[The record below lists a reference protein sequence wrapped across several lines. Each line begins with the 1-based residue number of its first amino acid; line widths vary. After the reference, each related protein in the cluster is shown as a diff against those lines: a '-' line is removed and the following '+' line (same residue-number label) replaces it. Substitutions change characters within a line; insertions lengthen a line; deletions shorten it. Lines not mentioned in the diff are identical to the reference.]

1 MTPKPAKS
9 AKSAKAVPAP
19 ATAAKPAAPATP
31 PPAAAPAPAAEA
43 ASDAP
48 LRRTVKVTN
57 RYGIH
62 ARPAAL
68 LVKAAS
74 KYGATILLEKDGIKV
89 NAKSI
94 MGLLTLEG
102 AHGSTIIIHAQ
113 GVDAPRAIEE
123 LADLFANK
131 FFED

>member
-1 MTPKPAKS
+1 MSPETAKTE
-9 AKSAKAVPAP
+9 AGKHTLTRDVAV
-19 ATAAKPAAPATP
+19 
-31 PPAAAPAPAAEA
+31 
-43 ASDAP
+43 
-48 LRRTVKVTN
+48 LN

-68 LVKAAS
+68 LVKAA
-74 KYGATILLEKDGIKV
+74 TRFQCEILIEKNGVKV

-102 AHGSTIIIHAQ
+102 NHGAKLRIYATGA
-113 GVDAPRAIEE
+113 DAADALAV
-123 LADLFANK
+123 LADLFEKK

>member
-1 MTPKPAKS
+1 MNAE
-9 AKSAKAVPAP
+9 PAP
-19 ATAAKPAAPATP
+19 AKAGESTLTR
-31 PPAAAPAPAAEA
+31 
-43 ASDAP
+43 DV
-48 LRRTVKVTN
+48 TVLN

-68 LVKAAS
+68 LVKT
-74 KYGATILLEKDGIKV
+74 ATRFACEIWLEKNGVKV

-102 AHGSTIIIHAQ
+102 NHGAKMKIHAT
-113 GVDAPRAIEE
+113 GADAAAALAA
-123 LADLFANK
+123 LADLFEQK

>member
-1 MTPKPAKS
+1 MNAETAQ
-9 AKSAKAVPAP
+9 AKAGESALTRDV
-19 ATAAKPAAPATP
+19 
-31 PPAAAPAPAAEA
+31 
-43 ASDAP
+43 
-48 LRRTVKVTN
+48 TVLN

-68 LVKAAS
+68 LVKAAT
-74 KYGATILLEKDGIKV
+74 GFACEILLEKNGVKV

-102 AHGSTIIIHAQ
+102 NHGAKLKIHAA
-113 GVDAPRAIEE
+113 GADAAAAVAA
-123 LADLFANK
+123 LADLFERK

>member
-1 MTPKPAKS
+1 MN
-9 AKSAKAVPAP
+9 VNLENR
-19 ATAAKPAAPATP
+19 TAS
-31 PPAAAPAPAAEA
+31 
-43 ASDAP
+43 ASDGTLTRDVA
-48 LRRTVKVTN
+48 VKN

-68 LVKAAS
+68 LVKT
-74 KYGATILLEKDGIKV
+74 ATRFSCELFIEKDGVKV

-102 AHGSTIIIHAQ
+102 NHGAKLKLYATGA
-113 GVDAPRAIEE
+113 GAAEALAVLAE
-123 LADLFANK
+123 LFEKK

>member
-1 MTPKPAKS
+1 MSPET
-9 AKSAKAVPAP
+9 
-19 ATAAKPAAPATP
+19 AKPNAAPATLTRDV
-31 PPAAAPAPAAEA
+31 AV
-43 ASDAP
+43 
-48 LRRTVKVTN
+48 LN

-68 LVKAAS
+68 LVKAA
-74 KYGATILLEKDGIKV
+74 TRFQCEILIEKSGVKV

-102 AHGSTIIIHAQ
+102 NHGAKLRIHAT
-113 GVDAPRAIEE
+113 GGDAADALAV
-123 LADLFANK
+123 LADLFEKK

>member
-1 MTPKPAKS
+1 VSDKPQPKPK
-9 AKSAKAVPAP
+9 KPAP
-19 ATAAKPAAPATP
+19 EPPGAPAGGP
-31 PPAAAPAPAAEA
+31 L
-43 ASDAP
+43 
-48 LRRTVKVTN
+48 LRRVTVLN

-62 ARPAAL
+62 ARPASL

-74 KYGATILLEKDGIKV
+74 RHPCEIYIEKEGLRV

-102 AHGSTIIIHAQ
+102 HCGAVMILTASGPEAQ
-113 GVDAPRAIEE
+113 EALDEMV
-123 LADLFANK
+123 DLFEKK

>member
-1 MTPKPAKS
+1 MSEENMKEENGVLTRE
-9 AKSAKAVPAP
+9 VPV
-19 ATAAKPAAPATP
+19 
-31 PPAAAPAPAAEA
+31 
-43 ASDAP
+43 
-48 LRRTVKVTN
+48 LN

-68 LVKAAS
+68 LVKAATRYKS
-74 KYGATILLEKDGIKV
+74 EIMIEKDGVRV

-102 AHGSTIIIHAQ
+102 NHGATLLLEAS
-113 GVDAPRAIEE
+113 GPDAEEALNE
-123 LADLFANK
+123 LAELFEKK

>member
-1 MTPKPAKS
+1 MSPETAKTNAGPAS
-9 AKSAKAVPAP
+9 ATREVVV
-19 ATAAKPAAPATP
+19 
-31 PPAAAPAPAAEA
+31 
-43 ASDAP
+43 
-48 LRRTVKVTN
+48 LN

-68 LVKAAS
+68 LVKT
-74 KYGATILLEKDGIKV
+74 ATRFACEIFIEKNGVQV

-102 AHGSTIIIHAQ
+102 NHGAKLKLHAT
-113 GVDAPRAIEE
+113 GPGAAEALAALAE
-123 LADLFANK
+123 LFERK

>member
-1 MTPKPAKS
+1 MN
-9 AKSAKAVPAP
+9 
-19 ATAAKPAAPATP
+19 
-31 PPAAAPAPAAEA
+31 
-43 ASDAP
+43 SDAP
-48 LRRTVKVTN
+48 QTKAGGTTLTRDVAVLN

-68 LVKAAS
+68 LVKTAS
-74 KYGATILLEKDGIKV
+74 RFACEIWLEKNGVKV

-102 AHGSTIIIHAQ
+102 NHGAKMKVHAT
-113 GVDAPRAIEE
+113 GADAAAALDALAE
-123 LADLFANK
+123 LFEQK

>member
-1 MTPKPAKS
+1 MSPETAKTNAGS
-9 AKSAKAVPAP
+9 S
-19 ATAAKPAAPATP
+19 
-31 PPAAAPAPAAEA
+31 
-43 ASDAP
+43 
-48 LRRTVKVTN
+48 TVAREVVVMN

-74 KYGATILLEKDGIKV
+74 RFTSEIMIEKDGLKV

-102 AHGSTIIIHAQ
+102 NHGAKMRISAT
-113 GVDAPRAIEE
+113 GLDAGAALEALAE
-123 LADLFANK
+123 LFEKK

>member
-1 MTPKPAKS
+1 MNS
-9 AKSAKAVPAP
+9 
-19 ATAAKPAAPATP
+19 
-31 PPAAAPAPAAEA
+31 EA
-43 ASDAP
+43 AQTKAGGNALTRDVSV
-48 LRRTVKVTN
+48 LN

-68 LVKAAS
+68 LVKT
-74 KYGATILLEKDGIKV
+74 ATRFACEIWLEKNGVKV

-102 AHGSTIIIHAQ
+102 NHGAKMKIHAT
-113 GVDAPRAIEE
+113 GADAAAALAA
-123 LADLFANK
+123 LADLFEQK

>member
-1 MTPKPAKS
+1 MSPES
-9 AKSAKAVPAP
+9 ANASAEGNVL
-19 ATAAKPAAPATP
+19 TR
-31 PPAAAPAPAAEA
+31 EV
-43 ASDAP
+43 
-48 LRRTVKVTN
+48 TVLN

-68 LVKAAS
+68 LVKAATRFS
-74 KYGATILLEKDGIKV
+74 CEILIEKNGIKV

-102 AHGSTIIIHAQ
+102 NHGAKLRLHASGAQ
-113 GVDAPRAIEE
+113 ADEALAVLTE
-123 LADLFANK
+123 LFERK

>member
-1 MTPKPAKS
+1 M
-9 AKSAKAVPAP
+9 
-19 ATAAKPAAPATP
+19 
-31 PPAAAPAPAAEA
+31 
-43 ASDAP
+43 
-48 LRRTVKVTN
+48 LN

-68 LVKAAS
+68 LVKAATR
-74 KYGATILLEKDGIKV
+74 YGCEILIEKNGVKV

-102 AHGSTIIIHAQ
+102 NHGAKLRLHAT
-113 GVDAPRAIEE
+113 GEGAAEALDV
-123 LADLFANK
+123 LADLFAQK

>member
-1 MTPKPAKS
+1 MDAINKPNVAG
-9 AKSAKAVPAP
+9 
-19 ATAAKPAAPATP
+19 T
-31 PPAAAPAPAAEA
+31 EA
-43 ASDAP
+43 LTRDV
-48 LRRTVKVTN
+48 TVLN

-74 KYGATILLEKDGIKV
+74 GFACEILLEKNGVKV

-102 AHGSTIIIHAQ
+102 NHGAKLKIHAA
-113 GVDAPRAIEE
+113 GADAAAAVAA
-123 LADLFANK
+123 LADLFERK

>member
-1 MTPKPAKS
+1 MSPES
-9 AKSAKAVPAP
+9 ANASAEGKVL
-19 ATAAKPAAPATP
+19 TR
-31 PPAAAPAPAAEA
+31 EV
-43 ASDAP
+43 
-48 LRRTVKVTN
+48 TVLN

-68 LVKAAS
+68 LVKAATRFS
-74 KYGATILLEKDGIKV
+74 CEILFEKNGIKV

-102 AHGSTIIIHAQ
+102 NHGAKLRIHASGAQ
-113 GVDAPRAIEE
+113 ADEALGV
-123 LADLFANK
+123 LTDLFERK

>member
-1 MTPKPAKS
+1 M
-9 AKSAKAVPAP
+9 KAESGIQTRDVAV
-19 ATAAKPAAPATP
+19 
-31 PPAAAPAPAAEA
+31 
-43 ASDAP
+43 
-48 LRRTVKVTN
+48 LN

-68 LVKAAS
+68 LVKT
-74 KYGATILLEKDGIKV
+74 ATRFQCEILIEKNGVKV

-102 AHGSTIIIHAQ
+102 NHGAKLQIHAT
-113 GVDAPRAIEE
+113 GADALDALNALAE
-123 LADLFANK
+123 LFEKK

>member
-1 MTPKPAKS
+1 MSPEPAQM
-9 AKSAKAVPAP
+9 KAAGTNVQ
-19 ATAAKPAAPATP
+19 TR
-31 PPAAAPAPAAEA
+31 
-43 ASDAP
+43 DV
-48 LRRTVKVTN
+48 TVLN

-68 LVKAAS
+68 LVKAATRFP
-74 KYGATILLEKDGIKV
+74 GEILLEKNGVKV

-102 AHGSTIIIHAQ
+102 HHGARLKIHAA
-113 GVDAPRAIEE
+113 GPDAAEALAVLAE
-123 LADLFANK
+123 LFEKK

>member
-1 MTPKPAKS
+1 MSPEPVQTKAAGTS
-9 AKSAKAVPAP
+9 ALTRDV
-19 ATAAKPAAPATP
+19 
-31 PPAAAPAPAAEA
+31 
-43 ASDAP
+43 
-48 LRRTVKVTN
+48 TVLN

-68 LVKAAS
+68 LVKTAS
-74 KYGATILLEKDGIKV
+74 RFACEILLEKTGVKV

-102 AHGSTIIIHAQ
+102 SRGAVLKVTATGL
-113 GVDAPRAIEE
+113 DAGEALDALE
-123 LADLFANK
+123 DLVKQK

>member
-1 MTPKPAKS
+1 MDTIKKPTS
-9 AKSAKAVPAP
+9 
-19 ATAAKPAAPATP
+19 
-31 PPAAAPAPAAEA
+31 AAAALTREV
-43 ASDAP
+43 
-48 LRRTVKVTN
+48 TVLN

-74 KYGATILLEKDGIKV
+74 GFACEILLEKNGVKV

-102 AHGSTIIIHAQ
+102 NHGAKLKIHAA
-113 GVDAPRAIEE
+113 GADAAAAVAA
-123 LADLFANK
+123 LADLFERK

>member
-1 MTPKPAKS
+1 MNAE
-9 AKSAKAVPAP
+9 PAP
-19 ATAAKPAAPATP
+19 AKAGESTLTR
-31 PPAAAPAPAAEA
+31 
-43 ASDAP
+43 DV
-48 LRRTVKVTN
+48 TVLN

-74 KYGATILLEKDGIKV
+74 GFAGEILIEKNGVKV

-102 AHGSTIIIHAQ
+102 NHGAKLKLYATGA
-113 GVDAPRAIEE
+113 GAAEALAVLAE
-123 LADLFANK
+123 LFEKK

>member
-1 MTPKPAKS
+1 VDSDKKTTTAS
-9 AKSAKAVPAP
+9 A
-19 ATAAKPAAPATP
+19 
-31 PPAAAPAPAAEA
+31 PAAAR
-43 ASDAP
+43 DV
-48 LRRTVKVTN
+48 TVLN

-68 LVKAAS
+68 LVKAAT
-74 KYGATILLEKDGIKV
+74 GFACEILLEKNGVKV

-102 AHGSTIIIHAQ
+102 NHGAKLKIHAA
-113 GVDAPRAIEE
+113 GADAAAAVAA
-123 LADLFANK
+123 LADLFERK

>member
-1 MTPKPAKS
+1 MTTPSDHPDS
-9 AKSAKAVPAP
+9 APQETASRAVVV
-19 ATAAKPAAPATP
+19 
-31 PPAAAPAPAAEA
+31 
-43 ASDAP
+43 
-48 LRRTVKVTN
+48 LN

-74 KYGATILLEKDGIKV
+74 RHGCLVVLEKDGIKV

-102 AHGSTIIIHAQ
+102 AHGSRMTIHAE
-113 GVDAPRAIEE
+113 GAGAAAAV
-123 LADLFANK
+123 ADLAALFEQK

>member
-1 MTPKPAKS
+1 MSLDAAQTNAGNNTLTRDV
-9 AKSAKAVPAP
+9 AV
-19 ATAAKPAAPATP
+19 
-31 PPAAAPAPAAEA
+31 
-43 ASDAP
+43 
-48 LRRTVKVTN
+48 LN

-68 LVKAAS
+68 LVKAA
-74 KYGATILLEKDGIKV
+74 TRFRCEILIEKNGVQV

-102 AHGSTIIIHAQ
+102 NHGAKMRILATGA
-113 GVDAPRAIEE
+113 DAADALAALTE
-123 LADLFANK
+123 LFEKK

>member
-1 MTPKPAKS
+1 MTTPSDNPES
-9 AKSAKAVPAP
+9 ASKE
-19 ATAAKPAAPATP
+19 TA
-31 PPAAAPAPAAEA
+31 
-43 ASDAP
+43 SQDVVV
-48 LRRTVKVTN
+48 LN

-74 KYGATILLEKDGIKV
+74 RHGCLVILEKDGIKV